1 MATASHIIDIPFQ
14 EQERRLLTQLKTMRD
29 QDQLCDMTIRVG
41 TREFRC
47 HQAVLAASSAHFRS
61 VFIQGVLSF
70 PKILDLTFTSADVFS
85 IILDFVYTAS
95 LKCPANVLP
104 QVLQAAKV
112 LEIHTLVDHLLLFSA
127 AFENENNA
135 SNEEMAQSS
144 LTNSAELLA
153 ESGRNLPELSA
164 QTSGA
169 NLPVPA
175 GQPTCTNLPV
185 PAGQPTCTNLP
196 VHMEQRTCKDFNVH
210 VPSSGQPT
218 CTISPE
224 VSAQPCTNLPVPAG
238 QPTCT
243 NLPVPAG
250 QPTCTNLPVPAGQST
265 CTNLPV
271 PAGQPT
277 CTNLPVPSSA
287 QPTCTISPEHS
298 AQPCTTV
305 PVLTGQPTCT
315 NLPVPAGQPTCT
327 NLPLPVPS
335 GVHTPVSTPDS
346 GVQDHVMV
354 KQEEQEYDQEEVGQ
368 WSEDC
373 HQEEESMVRQITEL
387 RAEVI
392 YLRQQLRTAIG
403 DQQQLRTAIG
413 DPQQGTTAVGDPQQ
427 IIRTR
432 HGPGPGK
439 TELLLGT
446 GVYISQSD
454 LHLLTIITIIT
465 VICGSRHGP
474 GPGKTE
480 LLLGTGV
487 YISQSDLHLL
497 TIITRHGPG
506 PGKTE
511 LLLGTGVYISQS
523 DLHLLTIITIITVI
537 CGSRHGPGPGK
548 TELLLGTG
556 VYISQSDLHLLTII
570 TRHGPGPGKTE
581 LLPGT
586 GVYIS
591 QSDLHLLTVTAG
603 YSGRQLCH
611 NLFDHFYRN
620 VDLSRYTAFPHRNG
634 TVGKI
639 ALDQNVL
646 EAIQGFVLKMTTEEM
661 WNADVTKGQI
671 HRIFGNKCTAALR
684 GTKRRLPF
692 NSLFEQKKIAERHP
706 SCKMSHRALFVLVL
720 LTAVV
725 AISARPPL
733 VVCDTRG
740 PPTHP
745 YTYRTD
751 CSDDG
756 PYYVGDTCHY
766 QCMYDDHTFQC
777 TCDEHDGWI
786 CTPEYGCPSD
796 IMQETPPTWLV
807 SGK

>member
-41 TREFRC
+41 TRTFRC
-47 HQAVLAASSAHFRS
+47 HQAVLAASSAHFCS
-61 VFIQGVLSF
+61 VFIQGALSF
-70 PKILDLTFTSADVFS
+70 PKILDLTFTSADIFS

-95 LKCPANVLP
+95 LKCPKDILP

-127 AFENENNA
+127 AFEDGNNTCT

-164 QTSGA
+164 QS
-169 NLPVPA
+169 
-175 GQPTCTNLPV
+175 TCTNLPV
-185 PAGQPTCTNLP
+185 PASQ
-196 VHMEQRTCKDFNVH
+196 
-210 VPSSGQPT
+210 S
-218 CTISPE
+218 
-224 VSAQPCTNLPVPAG
+224 
-238 QPTCT
+238 
-243 NLPVPAG
+243 
-250 QPTCTNLPVPAGQST
+250 TCTNLPVPAGQST

-271 PAGQPT
+271 P
-277 CTNLPVPSSA
+277 SSGE
-287 QPTCTISPEHS
+287 PTCTISPEHS

-305 PVLTGQPTCT
+305 PVLT
-315 NLPVPAGQPTCT
+315 GQPTCT

-403 DQQQLRTAIG
+403 DPQQLRTAIG
-413 DPQQGTTAVGDPQQ
+413 DPQQGATAVGDQQQ

-432 HGPGPGK
+432 HG
-439 TELLLGT
+439 
-446 GVYISQSD
+446 S
-454 LHLLTIITIIT
+454 
-465 VICGSRHGP
+465 
-474 GPGKTE
+474 
-480 LLLGTGV
+480 
-487 YISQSDLHLL
+487 
-497 TIITRHGPG
+497 
-506 PGKTE
+506 
-511 LLLGTGVYISQS
+511 
-523 DLHLLTIITIITVI
+523 
-537 CGSRHGPGPGK
+537 
-548 TELLLGTG
+548 
-556 VYISQSDLHLLTII
+556 
-570 TRHGPGPGKTE
+570 GPGKTE

-684 GTKRRLPF
+684 GTKRRLVM
-692 NSLFEQKKIAERHP
+692 
-706 SCKMSHRALFVLVL
+706 SCS
-720 LTAVV
+720 
-725 AISARPPL
+725 
-733 VVCDTRG
+733 
-740 PPTHP
+740 
-745 YTYRTD
+745 
-751 CSDDG
+751 
-756 PYYVGDTCHY
+756 
-766 QCMYDDHTFQC
+766 
-777 TCDEHDGWI
+777 
-786 CTPEYGCPSD
+786 
-796 IMQETPPTWLV
+796 
-807 SGK
+807 